1 MHKRRIQ
8 LASKIE
14 AKKGLRSG
22 LAMEEEAAQKKAQET
37 RGHLDDMKELEGF
50 NDLTAKKGD
59 PHQTKSRE
67 KKSIW

>member
-1 MHKRRIQ
+1 
-8 LASKIE
+8 
-14 AKKGLRSG
+14 
-22 LAMEEEAAQKKAQET
+22 MEEEAAQKKAQET

-67 KKSIW
+67 KKSIWR